1 LSNQTSQQSAAAY
14 IRYASKKQDD
24 ALSLE
29 ALEQQIRERA
39 QQDGNEIVAVY
50 TDPVESDDRNENL
63 PGTQEMLKDAEEGRF
78 DYIYVHKLNRLSR
91 HLEGALE
98 IVKRLQELGITLKS
112 MEEEFDL
119 EKPLGNFFFNT
130 LVALDEFFST
140 HQEQDNREVI
150 QHA

>member
-1 LSNQTSQQSAAAY
+1 MSNQASQQSAAAY

-29 ALEQQIRERA
+29 AQEQQIRERA
-39 QQDGNEIVAVY
+39 QQDGKEIVAVY
-50 TDPVESDDRNENL
+50 TDPVESDDHNQNL
-63 PGTQEMLKDAEEGRF
+63 PGIQEMLKDAEEGRF
-78 DYIYVHKLNRLSR
+78 DYLYVHKLNRLSR

-98 IVKRLQELGITLKS
+98 IVKRLQGLGVTLKTV
-112 MEEEFDL
+112 EEDLDL
-119 EKPLGNFFFNT
+119 ETPMGDFFFNM
-130 LVALDEFFST
+130 LAALDEFFST